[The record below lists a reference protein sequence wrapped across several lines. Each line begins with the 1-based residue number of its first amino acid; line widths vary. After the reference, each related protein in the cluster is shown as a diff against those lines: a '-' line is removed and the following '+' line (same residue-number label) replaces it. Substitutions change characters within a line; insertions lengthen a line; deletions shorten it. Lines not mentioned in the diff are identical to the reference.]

1 MFKLTPTNNRFYD
14 LFDRAAELQVRA
26 AAQFLDLLENFSDLA
41 RRAEEIKRVEHEL
54 DEVVH
59 ETMKLLH
66 SSFITP
72 IERGDI
78 RRLVQGLDSVADGIN
93 AATSRLVLYEIAEIY
108 PSLQSLARVLLDSC
122 RAVQGAVGRLRR
134 TPKLEEML
142 PLCVEIH
149 RLEDQADQ
157 IYREALASLFKGGGD
172 PLLVIKWK
180 EICEFVESATDCCED
195 VADMVEVIVLENA

>member
-14 LFDRAAELQVRA
+14 LFDRAAELQVCA
-26 AAQFLDLLENFSDLA
+26 ATQFLDLVENFGDLA

-54 DEVVH
+54 DQVVH
-59 ETMKLLH
+59 DTMKLLH

-78 RRLVQGLDSVADGIN
+78 RRLIQALDSVADGIN
-93 AATSRLVLYEIAEIY
+93 AASSRLALYEIEQVF
-108 PSLQSLARVLLDSC
+108 PSAQALAKVLLDAC
-122 RAVQGAVGRLRR
+122 MAVQEAVRRLRQI
-134 TPKLEEML
+134 PKLEGVL
-142 PLCVEIH
+142 NLCVEIN

-157 IYREALASLFKGGGD
+157 IYREALAQLFKSGLD
-172 PLLVIKWK
+172 PLMVIKWK
-180 EICEFVESATDCCED
+180 EIYEFVESATDCCED

>member
-1 MFKLTPTNNRFYD
+1 MFKLTPSNNRFYD

-26 AAQFLDLLENFSDLA
+26 ASQFLDLVEHFGDLT

-54 DEVVH
+54 DGVVH
-59 ETMKLLH
+59 DTMKLLH

-78 RRLVQGLDSVADGIN
+78 RRLIQALDSVADGIN
-93 AATSRLVLYEIAEIY
+93 AASSRLALYEIEQVLPPA
-108 PSLQSLARVLLDSC
+108 LALARVLLDSC
-122 RAVQGAVGRLRR
+122 QAVQEAVRRLRQ
-134 TPKLEEML
+134 TPKLEGVL
-142 PLCVEIH
+142 PLCVEIN

-157 IYREALASLFKGGGD
+157 IYREALAQLFKSGLD
-172 PLLVIKWK
+172 PLTVIKWK
-180 EICEFVESATDCCED
+180 EIYEFVESATDCCED

>member
-1 MFKLTPTNNRFYD
+1 MFKLTPGNNRFYD

-26 AAQFLDLLENFSDLA
+26 AAQFLDLVENFGDQA

-59 ETMKLLH
+59 DTMKLLH

-78 RRLVQGLDSVADGIN
+78 RRLIQGLDSVADGIN
-93 AATSRLVLYEIAEIY
+93 AASSRLALYEIDDIY
-108 PSLQSLARVLLDSC
+108 PPIQSLARVLLDSC
-122 RAVQGAVGRLRR
+122 RVVQGAVGRLRGR
-134 TPKLEEML
+134 PKIEEVL
-142 PLCVEIH
+142 PLCVEIN

-157 IYREALASLFKGGGD
+157 IYREALAHLFRDRLD

-195 VADMVEVIVLENA
+195 VADMVEVIVIENA

>member
-26 AAQFLDLLENFSDLA
+26 ASQFLDLVENFGELA

-59 ETMKLLH
+59 DTMKLLH

-78 RRLVQGLDSVADGIN
+78 RRLIQGLDSVADGIN
-93 AATSRLVLYEIAEIY
+93 AASSRLALYEIDDIF
-108 PSLQSLARVLLDSC
+108 PPVQSLARVLLDSC
-122 RAVQGAVGRLRR
+122 RAVQEAVRRLRR
-134 TPKLEEML
+134 RPRVEEVL
-142 PLCVEIH
+142 PLCVEIN

-157 IYREALASLFKGGGD
+157 IYREALAHLFKTGLD

>member
-26 AAQFLDLLENFSDLA
+26 AAQFLDLVEHFGDLQ

-54 DEVVH
+54 DQVVH
-59 ETMKLLH
+59 DTMKLLH

-78 RRLVQGLDSVADGIN
+78 RRLIQALDSVADGIN
-93 AATSRLVLYEIAEIY
+93 AAASRLALYEIEQVFPPA
-108 PSLQSLARVLLDSC
+108 LALAKVLLSSC
-122 RAVQGAVGRLRR
+122 QAVQEAVGRLRQI
-134 TPKLEEML
+134 PKLEGVL
-142 PLCVEIH
+142 NLCVEIN

-157 IYREALASLFKGGGD
+157 IYREALGHLFKSGLD
-172 PLLVIKWK
+172 PLMVIKWK
-180 EICEFVESATDCCED
+180 EIYEFIESATDCCED

>member
-1 MFKLTPTNNRFYD
+1 MFKLTPSNNRFYD

-26 AAQFLDLLENFSDLA
+26 AAQFLDLVENFGDLP

-54 DEVVH
+54 DGVVH
-59 ETMKLLH
+59 DTMKLLH

-78 RRLVQGLDSVADGIN
+78 RRLIQALDSVADGVN
-93 AATSRLVLYEIAEIY
+93 AASSRLALYEIEQVFPPA
-108 PSLQSLARVLLDSC
+108 QALARALLNAC
-122 RAVQGAVGRLRR
+122 QAVQEAVRRLRHM
-134 TPKLEEML
+134 PKLEGVL
-142 PLCVEIH
+142 PLCVEIN

-157 IYREALASLFKGGGD
+157 IYREALASLFKSGLD

-180 EICEFVESATDCCED
+180 EIYEFVESATDCCED

>member
-14 LFDRAAELQVRA
+14 LFDRAAELQVHA
-26 AAQFLDLLENFSDLA
+26 AAQFLDLVENFGDLV
-41 RRAEEIKRVEHEL
+41 RRAEEIKRIEHEL
-54 DEVVH
+54 DQVVH
-59 ETMKLLH
+59 DTMKLLH

-78 RRLVQGLDSVADGIN
+78 RRLVQGLDSIADGIN
-93 AATSRLVLYEIAEIY
+93 AATSRLALYEIEQVFPPIEA
-108 PSLQSLARVLLDSC
+108 LARGLLDAC
-122 RAVQGAVGRLRR
+122 RSVQEAVRRLRH
-134 TPKLEEML
+134 TPKLEEVL
-142 PLCVEIH
+142 PLCVEIN

-157 IYREALASLFKGGGD
+157 IYREALAYLFKSGLD
-172 PLLVIKWK
+172 PLMVIKWK

>member
-1 MFKLTPTNNRFYD
+1 MFKLTPSNNRFYD

-26 AAQFLDLLENFSDLA
+26 AAQFLDLLENFSDLP
-41 RRAEEIKRVEHEL
+41 RRAEEIKRVEHGL

-78 RRLVQGLDSVADGIN
+78 RRLIQALDSVADGIN
-93 AATSRLVLYEIAEIY
+93 AASSRLALYEIEQVFPPA
-108 PSLQSLARVLLDSC
+108 PALARVLLDAC
-122 RAVQGAVGRLRR
+122 RAVQEAVRRLRQ
-134 TPKLEEML
+134 TPKLEGVL
-142 PLCVEIH
+142 PLCVEIN

-157 IYREALASLFKGGGD
+157 IYREALAQLFKGGLD

-180 EICEFVESATDCCED
+180 EIYEFVESATDCCED